1 MTRRECI
8 EQLNNI
14 NFSSAKAT
22 VQDLFYEIRRIAEE
36 YGDMED
42 WFVDYIDEDD
52 ATRLVSDLLDNF
64 GLCTAANCTEGL
76 REFNGVYHL
85 DGYENLEDVTYSEL
99 EDLRDGIIEELENEY
114 DDDDEEEEE

>member
-8 EQLNNI
+8 ERLKEI
-14 NFSSAKAT
+14 NFSSFKLS
-22 VQDLFYEIRRIAEE
+22 VKDLFYEIRNIAEE

-42 WFVDYIDEDD
+42 WFIDYIDEDD
-52 ATRLVSDLLDNF
+52 AERHASTLLSDY
-64 GLCTAANCTEGL
+64 GLCTAANCLEGL

-85 DGYENLEDVTYSEL
+85 DGYDNLEDVTYSDL

-114 DDDDEEEEE
+114 DDDDEEE

>member
-8 EQLNNI
+8 KQLNDI
-14 NFSSAKAT
+14 NFNSVKKSIP
-22 VQDLFYEIRRIAEE
+22 DLFYEIQRITEE

-42 WFVDYIDEDD
+42 WFNDYIDEDE
-52 ATRLVSDLLDNF
+52 ATRHVSNLLDNF

-85 DGYENLEDVTYSEL
+85 DGYENLEDVTYSDL

-114 DDDDEEEEE
+114 DDDDEE